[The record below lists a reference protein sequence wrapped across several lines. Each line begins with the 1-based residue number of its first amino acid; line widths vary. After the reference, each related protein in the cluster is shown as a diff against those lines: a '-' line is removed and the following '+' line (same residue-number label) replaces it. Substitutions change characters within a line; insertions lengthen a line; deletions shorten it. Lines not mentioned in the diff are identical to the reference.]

1 MRRGFTVV
9 MALLAVAS
17 LCGSAA
23 AFSYAEWHYGELVPA
38 GDARSL
44 ALGGAGLASADGAR
58 GAGLNPA
65 LVAKT
70 VGVEIAATA
79 MVLTTEESREQPLYD
94 SFEGVIGYGTYAF
107 NTTMYDRYIGTISWK
122 PSGDYDWAPA
132 VAIGYRPLLD
142 MSYNYHV
149 QYRDSDTQAEPMDKI
164 LYDDW
169 SEGSGGVNA
178 FSVTLAQEVVPAVYL
193 GLGVDFLR
201 GQADAEERR
210 VYPENSEEED
220 TDSWFSSDDFSGTQF
235 TVGLLVEKL
244 HRVDVAV
251 VYRSSFELAADYSG
265 ENTEDEAVEGNLKYS
280 YPSAIA
286 VGFEYHPRNEIM
298 TTVSLDI
305 EYTQWSEFEDSLV
318 DDLDLDDTIEY
329 RVGVQHQFFNTTQAR
344 FGFLYQPSY
353 TDEETTRA
361 AFCIGLGL
369 DIVGLRLDVGGQLG
383 VREYDVED
391 GRIRETTTTAMVTLT
406 HQF

>member
-1 MRRGFTVV
+1 MRRGLTVV

-23 AFSYAEWHYGELVPA
+23 AFSYAEWHYGELLSA

-70 VGVEIAATA
+70 VGLEIAASAMAVTA
-79 MVLTTEESREQPLYD
+79 EESREAPLYD
-94 SFEGVIGYGTYAF
+94 SFEGVIGYNTYAF
-107 NTTMYDRYIGTISWK
+107 NSTLYDRYVGTIAWK
-122 PSGDYDWAPA
+122 AAGEYDWAPA
-132 VAIGYRPLLD
+132 VAIGYHPRLD

-149 QYRDSDTQAEPMDKI
+149 QYRDSDTQAEPMDRI
-164 LYDDW
+164 LYDYWVESD
-169 SEGSGGVNA
+169 GGVNA
-178 FSVTLAQEVVPAVYL
+178 FTVTLAHEVVPEVYL

-201 GQADAEERR
+201 GQADAEERW
-210 VYPENSEEED
+210 VYPEYSEEED
-220 TDSWFSSDDFSGTQF
+220 VDSWFSSDDFSGTQF

-244 HRVDVAV
+244 HRVDMAV
-251 VYRSSFELAADYSG
+251 VYRAGFELAADYS
-265 ENTEDEAVEGNLKYS
+265 EESTEDETTDGNLTYT

-286 VGFEYHPRNEIM
+286 VGFEYHPRNEIK

-305 EYTQWSEFEDSLV
+305 EYTQWSEFEDSLI

-329 RVGVQHQFFNTTQAR
+329 RVGVEHEFFNSSHAR

-353 TDEETTRA
+353 MDEETTRA
-361 AFCIGLGL
+361 AFCVGLGL
-369 DIVGLRLDVGGQLG
+369 DIVGVRLDVGGQLG

-391 GRIRETTTTAMVTLT
+391 GRIRETTTTAMATLT
-406 HQF
+406 HRF

>member
-70 VGVEIAATA
+70 VGLELAVSAMLLTA
-79 MVLTTEESREQPLYD
+79 EESREEPLYD
-94 SFEGVIGYGTYAF
+94 SFEGIIGYNTYAF
-107 NTTMYDRYIGTISWK
+107 NSTMYDRYVGTISWK

-132 VAIGYRPLLD
+132 VAVGYHPRLD
-142 MSYNYHV
+142 MCYTYHV

-164 LYDDW
+164 LYDYW
-169 SEGSGGVNA
+169 NEGEGGVNA
-178 FSVTLAQEVVPAVYL
+178 YTVTLAHEVVPEVYL

-201 GQADAEERR
+201 GQASAEERW
-210 VYPENSEEED
+210 VYPEYSDETD
-220 TDSWFSSDDFSGTQF
+220 VDSWFTSDGFSGTQF

-265 ENTEDEAVEGNLKYS
+265 ESTQDETVDGNMKYS
-280 YPSAIA
+280 YPSAIG

-305 EYTQWSEFEDSLV
+305 EYTEWSKFEDSLIE
-318 DDLDLDDTIEY
+318 DLDLSDTVEY
-329 RVGVQHQFFNTTQAR
+329 RVGVEHQFFNTTQAR

-353 TDEETTRA
+353 MDDETTRA
-361 AFCIGLGL
+361 AFSIGLGL
-369 DIVGLRLDVGGQLG
+369 DLVGVRLDVGGQLG

-391 GRIRETTTTAMVTLT
+391 GRIRETTTTAMVSLT
-406 HQF
+406 HRF

>member
-23 AFSYAEWHYGELVPA
+23 AFSYAEWHYGEFVPA

-70 VGVEIAATA
+70 VGLELAMSAMLLTA
-79 MVLTTEESREQPLYD
+79 EESREAPLYD
-94 SFEGVIGYGTYAF
+94 SFEGIIGYNTYAF
-107 NTTMYDRYIGTISWK
+107 NTTMYDRYVGTISWK

-132 VAIGYRPLLD
+132 VAIGYHPRLD
-142 MSYNYHV
+142 MSYSYHV

-164 LYDDW
+164 LYDYW
-169 SEGSGGVNA
+169 NEGEGGVNA
-178 FSVTLAQEVVPAVYL
+178 YTVTLAHEVVPEVYL

-201 GQADAEERR
+201 GQADAEERW
-210 VYPENSEEED
+210 VYPEYSEE
-220 TDSWFSSDDFSGTQF
+220 TDVDGWFELDGFSGTQF

-265 ENTEDEAVEGNLKYS
+265 ESTEDEADDGNLTYS
-280 YPSAIA
+280 YPSAIG

-305 EYTQWSEFEDSLV
+305 EYTEWSKFEDSLT
-318 DDLDLDDTIEY
+318 DDLDLSDTIEY
-329 RVGVQHQFFNTTQAR
+329 RVGVEHQFFNTTQAR

-353 TDEETTRA
+353 MDDETTRA
-361 AFCIGLGL
+361 AFSIGLGL
-369 DIVGLRLDVGGQLG
+369 DLVGVRLDVGGQLG
-383 VREYDVED
+383 VREYDIED
-391 GRIRETTTTAMVTLT
+391 GRIRETTTTAMVSLS
-406 HQF
+406 HRF